1 MGTLDSYI
9 VSLHD
14 VTDGNVSYQWH
25 VDDDFFS
32 AVELF
37 IINLP
42 LKPAYAA

>member
-1 MGTLDSYI
+1 MEKLDSYK
-9 VSLHD
+9 VDLKSMSEG
-14 VTDGNVSYQWH
+14 TVSYNWR

-42 LKPAYAA
+42 LKPAYVA